1 MTGPYVIA
9 IVFGAL
15 ISAGLYFIFF
25 WPAQEPDDDEDDEDS
40 GSGS

>member
-9 IVFGAL
+9 LIFGAA

-25 WPAQEPDDDEDDEDS
+25 WPRREPDDE
-40 GSGS
+40 